1 MQGDTQ
7 AMVGVKVGRSTIDRN
22 TAKHAQLHSRSMST
36 TVKQALVLALGG
48 LGLSMIILRLARRR
62 LLTTR
67 YAFGWLGVGV
77 LVMMAAAAMPFV
89 SDIGKV
95 ANITPTA
102 VLLMISSA
110 VLLAISIQLSIS
122 VSLLQERLR
131 STAEAHALLERK
143 VVELEKRQTN
153 A

>member
-1 MQGDTQ
+1 
-7 AMVGVKVGRSTIDRN
+7 
-22 TAKHAQLHSRSMST
+22 MST
-36 TVKQALVLALGG
+36 TVKQALVLAFGG
-48 LGLSMIILRLARRR
+48 LGLAVVILRLARRR

-77 LVMMAAAAMPFV
+77 LVVLAAAAMPFV
-89 SDIGKV
+89 SDLGRV

-102 VLLMISSA
+102 VLLMVSSA

-131 STAEAHALLERK
+131 STAEAHALLARK
-143 VVELEKRQTN
+143 VAELEQRQ
-153 A
+153 ADA

>member
-1 MQGDTQ
+1 
-7 AMVGVKVGRSTIDRN
+7 
-22 TAKHAQLHSRSMST
+22 MST
-36 TVKQALVLALGG
+36 AFKQALVLALGG
-48 LGLSMIILRLARRR
+48 VLLAIVILRLARRR

-77 LVMMAAAAMPFV
+77 LVVLAAAALPFV
-89 SDIGKV
+89 SNLGKV

-102 VLLMISSA
+102 VLLMMSSA

-131 STAEAHALLERK
+131 STAEAHALLAQQ
-143 VVELEKRQTN
+143 VAELEQRL
-153 A
+153 ADA

>member
-1 MQGDTQ
+1 
-7 AMVGVKVGRSTIDRN
+7 
-22 TAKHAQLHSRSMST
+22 MST
-36 TVKQALVLALGG
+36 AAKQALVLAGGG
-48 LGLSMIILRLARRR
+48 LLLAIVILRLARRR

-77 LVMMAAAAMPFV
+77 LVVAAAAALPFV
-89 SDIGKV
+89 GRLGRI

-102 VLLMISSA
+102 VLLLMSSA

-131 STAEAHALLERK
+131 ATAEAHALLARRVEDLEAELAATAVAAAAVHVPMTSGVDER
-143 VVELEKRQTN
+143 
-153 A
+153 